1 LHVLLDKN
9 VPYGT
14 RHFLHKHK
22 VETVDDR
29 GWACIPNGDLIRTAE
44 AAGFDVVITADQ
56 NIVYQQ
62 NLKER
67 RIALVIIGSNIWP
80 IVRSHAAE
88 ITSQVEAA
96 RPGSYVFIEMP
107 IPRISR
113 ESPREQ

>member
-1 LHVLLDKN
+1 

-22 VETVDDR
+22 VETVEDR
-29 GWACIPNGDLIRTAE
+29 GWGRIPNGDLIRTAE

-62 NLKER
+62 NLKQR
-67 RIALVIIGSNIWP
+67 TIALVIFGSNIWP

-88 ITSQVEAA
+88 ITAQVEAA
-96 RPGSYVFIEMP
+96 TPGSYAFIEMP
-107 IPRISR
+107 IPPTSGQP
-113 ESPREQ
+113 PRGH